1 MVGPCEVCKRPAAA
15 MSVDSKIIEATIVGD
30 DNAVD
35 LCKETGLKSLKP
47 ILLLFLVLE
56 LLPLL
61 IDILEGFQK
70 PFFSPSSMNAD
81 PHVYHHIH
89 FLIYGFPVGFS
100 VWFIMDRRVK
110 ELERQL
116 SKDSPAKLQ
125 VGDPA
130 LSPGARLTRR
140 LSQAVLF
147 FVFWLGWDDLKYHYL
162 SKHWSLVHEIL
173 KLFY

>member
-1 MVGPCEVCKRPAAA
+1 
-15 MSVDSKIIEATIVGD
+15 MSVDSKIIEATIVSD
-30 DNAVD
+30 ETPVD
-35 LCKETGLKSLKP
+35 LCKETGLQSLKP
-47 ILLLFLVLE
+47 ILILFIALE

-61 IDILEGFQK
+61 IDIAEGFQK
-70 PFFSPSSMNAD
+70 PFFSPSGMSVD

-116 SKDSPAKLQ
+116 SKVSPSRLQ

-140 LSQAVLF
+140 
-147 FVFWLGWDDLKYHYL
+147 
-162 SKHWSLVHEIL
+162 
-173 KLFY
+173 

>member
-1 MVGPCEVCKRPAAA
+1 
-15 MSVDSKIIEATIVGD
+15 MSVNSKIIETTFAEDEKSV
-30 DNAVD
+30 V
-35 LCKETGLKSLKP
+35 LCKETGLQSLKP
-47 ILLLFLVLE
+47 ILILFIALE
-56 LLPLL
+56 IMPLL
-61 IDILEGFQK
+61 INFVEGTLS
-70 PFFSPSSMNAD
+70 PFFSPSSMSVN

-89 FLIYGFPVGFS
+89 FLVYGFPIGFS

-116 SKDSPAKLQ
+116 SEASLDNLRI
-125 VGDPA
+125 GDPA
-130 LSPGARLTRR
+130 LSSGARLTRR

-147 FVFWLGWDDLKYHYL
+147 FAFWFGWDDLKYHYL